1 MADGSLKKQHNFT
14 WWQDLGS
21 PPRIPSYLF
30 KKYKSFERIFGAFSC
45 NIVIRMKTIPFRSY
59 DYGCGIPEDH
69 PFPFLWLRLRH
80 PRRPS
85 LSVLM
90 TMVAASQKT
99 IPLRSY
105 DYGCS
110 IPEDHP
116 FPFLWLWL
124 QHPRRPSLSA
134 LMNVVAASQK
144 TIPFCSYDCGCS
156 IPHCAIYW
164 KVLLERRKI
173 NSFYIGCMANK
184 TKTRQWKL

>member
-59 DYGCGIPEDH
+59 DYGC
-69 PFPFLWLRLRH
+69 
-80 PRRPS
+80 
-85 LSVLM
+85 
-90 TMVAASQKT
+90 
-99 IPLRSY
+99 
-105 DYGCS
+105 S

-116 FPFLWLWL
+116 FAFLWLWF

-144 TIPFCSYDCGCS
+144 IIPFCSYDCGCS